1 MKPTAVYSSMLYR
14 LADEIRSEEGC
25 VTESA
30 EHVEEAA
37 ERLDT
42 LTVTIT
48 GLKLLAAEMLVA
60 LRTVKT
66 AYEAQ
71 PQKTRTGNIC
81 LVGKIGQIIDVVEKA
96 EKALA

>member
-30 EHVEEAA
+30 EHIEEAA
-37 ERLDT
+37 ERLDAQ
-42 LTVTIT
+42 TVTIT
-48 GLKLLAAEMLVA
+48 GLKLISAELLAA

-71 PQKTRTGNIC
+71 PEKTRTGNIC
-81 LVGKIGQIIDVVEKA
+81 LIGKMDQIIETVAKA